1 MADANS
7 FSLESFMRLPMQ
19 QKFIAM
25 VVFAM
30 LAAIVVVGWN
40 WSRAPT
46 YAMLFTNV
54 SERDGGA
61 ILAAL
66 QQMNVPYQFNESG
79 GAILVPQQQVHEM
92 RLRLASQGLPKG
104 GIVGFE
110 LMEAQKLGISQFL
123 EQINFQRALEGE
135 LARSIQSL
143 SAVQGA
149 RIHLAIPKQTAFLR
163 DEEKPSASVLL
174 NIHPG
179 RQLDANQVAGIA
191 HLVAASVPHLTTA
204 NVSIIDQSGNL
215 LSSEKGSGRGIGL
228 DATQLKYV
236 QEIETSYVKRI
247 ENILAAIVG
256 PGNYRAQVTA
266 DIDFSQIEQVAETY
280 KPNPAP
286 DTSVRSQ
293 QVSEAGVAA
302 GNAAIGVPGALSNQP
317 PVPATA
323 PLTTPAVTP
332 PATPTTA
339 AAGAAPA
346 GTAAAAPLSPSGHRD
361 ATINYELDKTIRH
374 VRQSTGAIKRL
385 SVAVVLNN
393 KKEDG
398 KPAGK
403 ALSEKELTQITN
415 LVKEAMGYSKERGD
429 TINVA
434 NSPFA
439 VGEKE
444 VAVDSPFWKNPTIIG
459 WTIEVL
465 KWLLFAGIAAYVFF
479 GMVKPFI
486 RRLMERAT
494 AIPEPVAA
502 PIGYL
507 NPGNVAY
514 DQKVELAR
522 DLARSEPKVVAN
534 VIKEWVGGSQP
545 AGKVQ

>member
-1 MADANS
+1 MADTNS
-7 FSLESFMRLPMQ
+7 FSTEAFMRLPMQ
-19 QKFIAM
+19 QKLIAI

-30 LAAIVVVGWN
+30 LASIVVVGWN
-40 WSRAPT
+40 WSRAPS
-46 YAMLFTNV
+46 YAVLFTNV

-135 LARSIQSL
+135 LSRSIQSL

-149 RIHLAIPKQTAFLR
+149 RVHLAIPKQTAFLR

-174 NIHPG
+174 NVHPG
-179 RQLDANQVAGIA
+179 RTLDANQVAGIA

-204 NVSIIDQSGNL
+204 NVSIIDQNGNL
-215 LSSEKGSGRGIGL
+215 LASERNAAQGMGL

-236 QEIETSYVKRI
+236 EEIETSYVRRI

-266 DIDFSQIEQVAETY
+266 DIDFSQAEQVAETY

-293 QVSEAGVAA
+293 QISEAGVAGA
-302 GNAAIGVPGALSNQP
+302 NNATGIPGALSNQP

-323 PLTTPAVTP
+323 PLTTP
-332 PATPTTA
+332 PATPS
-339 AAGAAPA
+339 AAGAGPV
-346 GTAAAAPLSPSGHRD
+346 GTAATASTTPAPLSANGHRD

-374 VRQSTGAIKRL
+374 VRQSTGTIKRL

-403 ALSEKELTQITN
+403 ALSQKELTQITD
-415 LVKEAMGYSKERGD
+415 LVKETMGFSKERGD

-439 VGEKE
+439 VGEKAAPE
-444 VAVDSPFWKNPTIIG
+444 DSPIWKNPTVIG
-459 WTIEVL
+459 WAIEAL

-479 GMVKPFI
+479 GMVKPFL
-486 RRLMERAT
+486 RRLMERAS
-494 AIPEPVAA
+494 AIPDPVLTPAGQL
-502 PIGYL
+502 PSGQ
-507 NPGNVAY
+507 VAY
-514 DQKVELAR
+514 DQKVEMAR
-522 DLARSEPKVVAN
+522 DLARSEPKAVAN

>member
-7 FSLESFMRLPMQ
+7 FSIEAFMRLPVQ
-19 QKFIAM
+19 QKLIAV

-30 LAAIVVVGWN
+30 LASIVMVGWN

-46 YAMLFTNV
+46 YAVLFTNV

-110 LMEAQKLGISQFL
+110 LMETQKLGISQFL

-179 RQLDANQVAGIA
+179 RQLDASQVAGIA

-204 NVSIIDQSGNL
+204 NVSIIDQNGNL
-215 LSSEKGSGRGIGL
+215 LASDKNGVNGMGL

-236 QEIETSYVKRI
+236 AEIETSYVRRI

-256 PGNYRAQVTA
+256 PSNYRAQVTA
-266 DIDFSQIEQVAETY
+266 DIDFSQAEQVAETY

-293 QVSEAGVAA
+293 QISEAGVAA
-302 GNAAIGVPGALSNQP
+302 AHNAAGVPGALSNQP

-323 PLTTPAVTP
+323 PLTTPPAAP
-332 PATPTTA
+332 PV
-339 AAGAAPA
+339 AGAAPA
-346 GTAAAAPLSPSGHRD
+346 GTAATAGAASAPLSPSGHRD

-374 VRQSTGAIKRL
+374 VRQSTGTIKRL

-444 VAVDSPFWKNPTIIG
+444 APVESPIWKNPTVIG
-459 WTIEVL
+459 WAIEVL

-479 GMVKPFI
+479 GMVKPFL

-494 AIPEPVAA
+494 AIPEQTEETPGYRPPV
-502 PIGYL
+502 PYE
-507 NPGNVAY
+507 
-514 DQKVELAR
+514 QKVEMAR
-522 DLARSEPKVVAN
+522 DLARTEPKAVAN
-534 VIKEWVGGSQP
+534 VIKEWVGGS
-545 AGKVQ
+545 